1 MGGGGGGGGG
11 GGRGKGGGGGGDAA
25 RGGWSAA
32 ASSLDAPEVLGDELH
47 VLLEPLRSHWV
58 VQEILQED
66 ARAIAPDAVV
76 AASKHELGE
85 AAKKR
90 GRTEQRTEDRMGA
103 HKRA

>member
-1 MGGGGGGGGG
+1 MSEKRE
-11 GGRGKGGGGGGDAA
+11 GGRAMQRGAGG
-25 RGGWSAA
+25 SAA